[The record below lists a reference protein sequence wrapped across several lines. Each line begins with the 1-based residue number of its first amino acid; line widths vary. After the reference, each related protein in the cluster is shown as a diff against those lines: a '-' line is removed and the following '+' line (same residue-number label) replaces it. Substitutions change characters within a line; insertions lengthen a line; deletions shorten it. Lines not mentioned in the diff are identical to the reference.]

1 MDTALVSNNYLT
13 QYDCVASAAVF
24 LRHDNII
31 SVKVSL
37 LYYYDI
43 FVDFSHSL
51 VIHATVYDLEQ

>member
-1 MDTALVSNNYLT
+1 MDTALVSNNYLI
-13 QYDCVASAAVF
+13 QYDCVASVAVF

-43 FVDFSHSL
+43 FVNFPHSL